1 MCRDFVLF
9 VICGRLSWFKRH
21 EREKIAIFMQIE
33 IKCEKRVKKCLLN
46 LFLICNWL
54 KSGGQ
59 IT

>member
-33 IKCEKRVKKCLLN
+33 IKCEKGVK
-46 LFLICNWL
+46 
-54 KSGGQ
+54 Q
-59 IT
+59 IFGWIYFDL